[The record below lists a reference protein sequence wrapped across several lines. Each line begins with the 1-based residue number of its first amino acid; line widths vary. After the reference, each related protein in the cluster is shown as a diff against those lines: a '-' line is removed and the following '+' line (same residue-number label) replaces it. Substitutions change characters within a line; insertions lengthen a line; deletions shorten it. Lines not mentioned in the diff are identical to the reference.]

1 VRFVTYASRAGDD
14 RVGVVHD
21 GEVFGSEPGPSLLD
35 LLDQGNLR
43 QAGERI
49 IGSPIERIPYAEAT
63 LRAPLE
69 PRSLRDCVGF
79 LQHLRNL
86 SQAADMPVDDRHLQF
101 PPFYFSNPAAVIGPY
116 DDVPIAPDSAMFD
129 GCSSPGGTLRSGA
142 LPGGWA
148 SGGVVFRRR
157 VHGAGG
163 RRLRK
168 LPGARRGIRWVGG
181 AGLV

>member
-1 VRFVTYASRAGDD
+1 MHG
-14 RVGVVHD
+14 
-21 GEVFGSEPGPSLLD
+21 GEVFGSEPAEPAH

-101 PPFYFSNPAAVIGPY
+101 PPFYFSTRPP
-116 DDVPIAPDSAMFD
+116 
-129 GCSSPGGTLRSGA
+129 
-142 LPGGWA
+142 
-148 SGGVVFRRR
+148 
-157 VHGAGG
+157 
-163 RRLRK
+163 
-168 LPGARRGIRWVGG
+168 
-181 AGLV
+181 